1 MAVNKI
7 KTNNSNELAGN
18 IDLGYSTKKKRFS
31 VGGDVNNVVEL
42 DTSDL
47 GVANR
52 LSRSMK
58 DFKDIENKW
67 NALNESA
74 DTIINTDDLD
84 AAMTSTEDFS
94 NQFEEL
100 EKQVRKIIDEVFDSD
115 VADKCLGNSSAFSPV
130 NGYFKYEHII
140 TALLNCYEQQI
151 KDEAPKFNARK
162 INKYTNKYIKR

>member
-1 MAVNKI
+1 MAVNKVS
-7 KTNNSNELAGN
+7 KANSNELTGN
-18 IDLGYSTKKKRFS
+18 IDLGYSIKKKRFS

-47 GVANR
+47 SVANR
-52 LSRSMK
+52 LSKSMK
-58 DFKDIENKW
+58 DFKELEEKW

-74 DTIINTDDLD
+74 DTIVETEDVDV
-84 AAMTSTEDFS
+84 AMKSTEEFS
-94 NQFEEL
+94 KQFDEL
-100 EKQVRKIIDEVFDSD
+100 ESRIRDLIDFVFDSQ

-151 KDEAPKFNARK
+151 KDEAPKFNSRK
-162 INKYTNKYIKR
+162 ISKYTNKYIKK

>member
-1 MAVNKI
+1 MAVNKV
-7 KTNNSNELAGN
+7 KTTNPNDLSGN

-52 LSRSMK
+52 LSKSMK
-58 DFKDIENKW
+58 DFKDLENKW

-74 DTIINTDDLD
+74 NTIIDTDDMEV
-84 AAMTSTEDFS
+84 AMQSTEDFS
-94 NQFEEL
+94 KQFDEL
-100 EKQVRKIIDEVFDSD
+100 ELQVRGLIDKVFDSE
-115 VADKCLGNSSAFSPV
+115 VADKCLGSSSAFSPI